1 MQYPLMDEATPP
13 GGEGGGGGSGGGE
26 NTPPAEQKPA
36 EQKPA
41 EQKPAEQPKTL
52 LDGGD
57 KPNGGEGGGKKPAPG
72 KSGSLLDD
80 DTPPAEQ
87 KPGEEGGENAPAPPT
102 EEQIAEF
109 CKGIPALD
117 MGDGVKWDD
126 ATLKAIAP
134 SLMEMTGGDAKKAQ
148 PIVKAYAD
156 HMQKLAKAQA
166 EAADAFNNGLIAE
179 CNKRFGA
186 DLKKIAGYAKKGG
199 AAIFGDKIWNE
210 MKTIPSFANNPD
222 IMERL
227 AEFGRR
233 ISTDGGRVATK
244 DGDPAPGEGDVLHRM
259 YGNVKV

>member
-1 MQYPLMDEATPP
+1 MNRLITRYPLMEQATPP
-13 GGEGGGGGSGGGE
+13 TGEGGSGEGGEQKQPTGEGGSGEGGEQKQPTGEGATLLDGDDDNAQGGEGGEGAE
-26 NTPPAEQKPA
+26 NKAE
-36 EQKPA
+36 
-41 EQKPAEQPKTL
+41 
-52 LDGGD
+52 
-57 KPNGGEGGGKKPAPG
+57 
-72 KSGSLLDD
+72 
-80 DTPPAEQ
+80 
-87 KPGEEGGENAPAPPT
+87 PPT
-102 EEQIAEF
+102 EEQVAEF

-134 SLMEMTGGDAKKAQ
+134 SLMEVTGGDAKKAQ
-148 PIVKAYAD
+148 PIVKAYAE

-186 DLKKIAGYAKKGG
+186 DLKKVAGYAKKGG

-227 AEFGRR
+227 AEFGRK
-233 ISTDGGRVATK
+233 IATDGGKVTTK
-244 DGDPAPGEGDVLHRM
+244 DGDPAPGESDVLHRM